1 MRNASLPLP
10 SPTADPVR
18 LKADM
23 DAHGYCLVADALTKE
38 QIETARRRLEEQ
50 AEAERSHGIR
60 IQNAPHVD
68 EINQWVTMLI
78 NKGPVFAELA
88 TNPATLAVVDH
99 IIGGDF
105 LLSVLEAHVVR
116 AGGKPMSLHCDQWWL
131 PFPAKPSADYARVGT
146 ITRGTVPTAP
156 SDPSGSFIW
165 PPTVVNCMFM
175 LTDYTER
182 NGATRIVPGSHLSGA
197 QPSAAIPHP
206 VETVAAE
213 GPAGTAVVF
222 EGRTWHAAGLN
233 STNQARLGV
242 TATYC
247 GPMFRQLTNFTVG
260 TKDEALRDASPLLRR
275 LLGFKIWSTYG
286 GTDDHAAEFI
296 ERRPGQVG
304 ELAP

>member
-1 MRNASLPLP
+1 MPPSALPT
-10 SPTADPVR
+10 PTADLSR
-18 LKADM
+18 LKTDM
-23 DAHGYCLVADALTKE
+23 DTHGYCLVADALTPA
-38 QIETARRRLEEQ
+38 QVSVARQRLEEQ
-50 AEAERSHGIR
+50 AEAERRQGIR

-78 NKGPVFAELA
+78 NKGPIFAELA
-88 TNPATLAVVDH
+88 TNPATLAIVDH
-99 IIGGDF
+99 VIGGDF

-116 AGGKPMSLHCDQWWL
+116 AGGAAMSLHCDQWWL
-131 PFPAKPSADYARVGT
+131 PFPAPADASYARVGT

-156 SDPSGSFIW
+156 PDPARALIW
-165 PPTVVNCMFM
+165 PPAVVNCMFM
-175 LTDYTER
+175 LTDYTEC

-206 VETVAAE
+206 VATVAAE
-213 GPAGTAVVF
+213 APAGTAVVF

-233 STNQARLGV
+233 TTNQARLGV

-260 TKDEALRDASPLLRR
+260 TCDDVLQGASPLLRR

-286 GTDDHAAEFI
+286 GVDDHAAEFV
-296 ERRPGQVG
+296 ERAPGKVR
-304 ELAP
+304 ELTP